1 MHGRKLAGVFVVL
14 CLLIMARGSSAA
26 DDATVFH
33 VFLKDGRSLT
43 SYGEF
48 ARVGDR
54 VVFSMPTSASVNP
67 SLQLVNIEASR
78 VDWDRTNRY
87 AASARSTHYLAT
99 QADNDYAALSNEIA
113 QTLND
118 VALTTDPAKRLA
130 IVERARQALADWPPN
145 HFNYRAAE
153 VRQMLGMLDDAIAD
167 LRASTGGERF
177 ALNLSAFA
185 ELPPIPE
192 PLLPALTPQQAI
204 EQTLLAAQLSDS
216 AAERASLLTAA
227 LSSLERDSA
236 SLPAEW
242 ANTTRADTTSRI
254 NAEIATT
261 RTYQGLTARMLS
273 VAQARSKAADVR
285 GLEHVLQQIHD
296 RDAALG
302 HARPDIVAGLI
313 GAVETELDAAR
324 KLQLARDRF
333 VLRSAAFA
341 KYKVAIAAPI
351 DLFARLTAPLE
362 DIKALSG
369 SSPAALSTVHRLVAQ
384 IVKSANA
391 IAPPEELKAAHALL
405 ISAAQ
410 LADNAARIRLDATL
424 AGDIARAWDAS
435 SAAAGALM
443 LESRA
448 RTDMQALMRAPQRR

>member
-1 MHGRKLAGVFVVL
+1 MHSRKLAGALVVL
-14 CLLIMARGSSAA
+14 CLLTIARGSSAA
-26 DDATVFH
+26 DDATVFRL
-33 VFLKDGRSLT
+33 FLKDGSSLT

-54 VVFSMPTSASVNP
+54 VIFSMPTSASANP
-67 SLQLVNIEASR
+67 TLHLVNIAADR
-78 VDWDRTNRY
+78 IDWDRTNRY
-87 AASARSTHYLAT
+87 VASARATHYLET

-118 VALTTDPAKRLA
+118 VALTTDPAKRLD
-130 IVERARQALADWPPN
+130 IVERARKALAEWPPN

-153 VRQMLGMLDDAIAD
+153 VRQMLTMLDDAISD

-192 PLLPALTPQQAI
+192 PLLPSPTPQQAI

-216 AAERASLLTAA
+216 PADRTSLLTAA
-227 LSSLERDSA
+227 LGGLDHDAA
-236 SLPAEW
+236 SLPSDWVA
-242 ANTTRADTTSRI
+242 ATRAATTSRLD
-254 NAEIATT
+254 AEIATD
-261 RTYQGLTARMLS
+261 RRYQSLTARMIAL
-273 VAQARSKAADVR
+273 AQRRSRAADVR
-285 GLEHVLQQIHD
+285 GLEGLLEQIHQ

-302 HARPDIVAGLI
+302 QQRPDAVAALVT
-313 GAVETELDAAR
+313 AVESELDAAR
-324 KLQLARDRF
+324 KLRLARDRWA
-333 VLRSAAFA
+333 LRASEFA
-341 KYKVAIAAPI
+341 KYRSAMATPI
-351 DLFARLTAPLE
+351 DLFARLMAPLE

-369 SSPAALSTVHRLVAQ
+369 SSPAALSMVHRVVAQ

-391 IAPPEELKAAHALL
+391 IAPPEELKATHALL

>member
-1 MHGRKLAGVFVVL
+1 MHNRNLAGALVVL
-14 CLLIMARGSSAA
+14 CLLTTTRAAPAA
-26 DDATVFH
+26 DSATVFR
-33 VFLKDGRSLT
+33 VFLKDGSSLT

-54 VVFSMPTSASVNP
+54 VVFSMPTSASASP
-67 SLQLVNIEASR
+67 TLHLVNIDADR
-78 VDWDRTNRY
+78 IDWLRTDRY
-87 AASARSTHYLAT
+87 SASARAAHYLET
-99 QADNDYAALSNEIA
+99 QADNDYAVLSNEIA

-118 VALTTDPAKRLA
+118 VALTTDPSKRLA
-130 IVERARQALADWPPN
+130 IVERARKALADWPPN

-153 VRQMLGMLDDAIAD
+153 VRQMLTMLDDAIAD

-192 PLLPALTPQQAI
+192 PLLPAPTPQQAI

-216 AAERASLLTAA
+216 PADRTSLLTAA
-227 LSSLERDSA
+227 LGSLEHDAA
-236 SLPAEW
+236 SLPADW
-242 ANTTRADTTSRI
+242 AASTRAAARSRMD
-254 NAEIATT
+254 AEIATD
-261 RTYQGLTARMLS
+261 RTYQGLTARMMRL
-273 VAQARSKAADVR
+273 AQARSSAADVR
-285 GLEHVLQQIHD
+285 GLERLLQRIHD

-302 HARPDIVAGLI
+302 AQRPDAVAALVSAV
-313 GAVETELDAAR
+313 GAELDAAR
-324 KLQLARDRF
+324 QLRLARDRWA
-333 VLRSAAFA
+333 LRAPEFEKYRAAMSTS
-341 KYKVAIAAPI
+341 V
-351 DLFARLTAPLE
+351 DLFARLTPSLE

-369 SSPAALSTVHRLVAQ
+369 SSPAALATVHRFVAQ
-384 IVKSANA
+384 IVKRANA
-391 IAPPEELKAAHALL
+391 IAPPEELKAAHALM

-410 LADNAARIRLDATL
+410 LADDAARIRFDATL

-448 RTDMQALMRAPQRR
+448 RTDMQTLMRAPHHR